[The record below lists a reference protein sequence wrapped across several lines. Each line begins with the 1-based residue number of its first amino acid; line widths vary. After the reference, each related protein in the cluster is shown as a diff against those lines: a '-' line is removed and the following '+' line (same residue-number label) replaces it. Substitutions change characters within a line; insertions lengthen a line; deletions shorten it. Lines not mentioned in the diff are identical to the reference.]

1 MEQIKEIQA
10 YLCERIAAVWNEL
23 LIQVSWLAERG
34 WSKVEALQPQKYGW
48 LWI

>member
-10 YLCERIAAVWNEL
+10 YLCECTAAIWNEL
-23 LIQVSWLAERG
+23 LIQVRWVAEGG
-34 WSKVEALQPQKYGW
+34 WSKVEALQPQKYGR